1 MREDDRRF
9 KRFVVRN
16 MWKMKEVDDMEQLEC
31 VQLLIVIEFRV
42 SLYYLSTKLLYLILA
57 EVD

>member
-42 SLYYLSTKLLYLILA
+42 ALYYLSTKLLYLILA